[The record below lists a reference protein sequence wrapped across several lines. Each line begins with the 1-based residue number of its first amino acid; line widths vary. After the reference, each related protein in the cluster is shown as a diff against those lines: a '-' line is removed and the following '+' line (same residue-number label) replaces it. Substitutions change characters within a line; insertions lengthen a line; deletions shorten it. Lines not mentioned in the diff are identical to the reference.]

1 MKDGAM
7 RIAEG
12 NNNVIK
18 KQDVN
23 ELGVTEMILYYNPG
37 RK

>member
-1 MKDGAM
+1 M